1 MTERMTIGDEGG
13 SGPKTSIKMTRAMG
27 EGIGWIALDILKEI
41 EAGTINLSY
50 TQWEWFIANFWFD
63 DTWKKVLSK
72 VINKSRTNKPKLDL
86 NKNGYFLDFIFENV
100 AIELHNEA
108 KKGAHPIFRQSLM
121 ELVTKEKPKK
131 KQPKTIKDL
140 WP

>member
-63 DTWKKVLSK
+63 DT
-72 VINKSRTNKPKLDL
+72 
-86 NKNGYFLDFIFENV
+86 
-100 AIELHNEA
+100 
-108 KKGAHPIFRQSLM
+108 
-121 ELVTKEKPKK
+121 
-131 KQPKTIKDL
+131 
-140 WP
+140 